1 MEQAIIA
8 MDMGGTQLR
17 FALFDEEYRIVER
30 HAEPTRP
37 EQGPQRVLDRIVARL
52 RPLGARAGW
61 DRGRAV
67 GISAPGPLDPFRG
80 VILQAPNLPGWR
92 DVPVAEQVRQALDLP
107 TFVGNDA
114 NLAALAEQ
122 RRGAGRGY
130 ADVAYITV
138 STASAAASS
147 AAAP

>member
-52 RPLGARAGW
+52 RPLGAQAGW
-61 DRGRAV
+61 DRQRIIDTINAHTVRPATELVRGADGIAEGLPEGAAEMGDVPKFRPGGLMLAYCGGGAGLFSQIIGGWVTGDTGSQPIARAV
-67 GISAPGPLDPFRG
+67 R
-80 VILQAPNLPGWR
+80 
-92 DVPVAEQVRQALDLP
+92 
-107 TFVGNDA
+107 
-114 NLAALAEQ
+114 
-122 RRGAGRGY
+122 Y
-130 ADVAYITV
+130 
-138 STASAAASS
+138 
-147 AAAP
+147 